1 MSHQGRVERIA
12 GQILLRR
19 RPDLRDLSH
28 ITEMDLRQRFCAA
41 EPGVTFADLVLTTLP
56 LGLMP
61 LVVPLCPEATLGGAV
76 AGGAGGPTSHRHGGF
91 HDTCLEYE
99 VIAPSG
105 QVLRCSPESEGQVF
119 AGQHGARGAA
129 GVLSKI
135 KLRLQPAPRS
145 VRLRR
150 QRFPTAGAFADA
162 MIAACAG
169 GADFVSGQMGP
180 RDFLLEIGH
189 ALDGPGLLD
198 EEVLPIEDYL
208 LRGGPGQRPIPHV
221 RGLGALS
228 RVVMLG
234 SRYGLRSR
242 YRQRH
247 RGRALLA
254 PRHLQAF
261 QDACVRV
268 GAGALVVVPY
278 RQQGALYIGCAVP
291 IGLSRWVQDLGGQWL
306 GPP

>member
-28 ITEMDLRQRFCAA
+28 ITEMDLRLRFCAA

-56 LGLMP
+56 LGLIP
-61 LVVPLCPEATLGGAV
+61 LVVPLCPDATLGGAV

-99 VIAPSG
+99 VITSAG
-105 QVLRCSPESEGQVF
+105 QVLRCSPESDGQIF

-129 GVLSKI
+129 GVLCKI

-150 QRFPTAGAFADA
+150 QRFSTASAFAEA
-162 MIAACAG
+162 MIAACAE
-169 GADFVSGQMGP
+169 ADFVSGQMGP
-180 RDFLLEIGH
+180 RDFMLEIGH
-189 ALDGPGLLD
+189 ALDGPGPLD
-198 EEVLPIEDYL
+198 EEVLSIGDYL
-208 LRGGPGQRPIPHV
+208 LRGGPGQRPLSHV
-221 RGLGALS
+221 RGLRALS
-228 RVVMLG
+228 LLVAT
-234 SRYGLRSR
+234 RSR
-242 YRQRH
+242 YRFRSRDRH

-268 GAGALVVVPY
+268 GAGALTVVPY
-278 RQQGALYIGCAVP
+278 RHQGTLYIGCAVP
-291 IGLSRWVQDLGGQWL
+291 AALARWVRDLGGQWL
-306 GPP
+306 GP